1 MPTAS
6 LQGCGG
12 HERGGVLAPKGQND
26 KEMKRFFSPAG
37 PIPKVKS
44 SLISVR
50 FCVLAAR
57 FTRVLS
63 LFPSLDSRGSRECRT
78 FGSPAASCAKVK
90 STRVSHH
97 RSAETIRHS
106 LRDGFTTYSALSPA
120 IGLFVTVTSAMR
132 QHCRQLHTSVEA
144 SRPRGFVVRD
154 SAFVFCAARSHHIPR
169 TTSVTIA
176 IRPSWWARD
185 ARRDASDLPD
195 VTSEMIC
202 DRMARR
208 ANQRERAN

>member
-1 MPTAS
+1 MPLFGRAVAFNSLTVAISLSPCFLKVKGRIAARWTLTAS

-63 LFPSLDSRGSRECRT
+63 LFPSLDSRGSRERRT

-106 LRDGFTTYSALSPA
+106 LRDDFTTYSALSPA
-120 IGLFVTVTSAMR
+120 IGLFCHRHQRNAKA
-132 QHCRQLHTSVEA
+132 LPPA
-144 SRPRGFVVRD
+144 SRQRRGVKTTRLCRPRDKRIRLVR
-154 SAFVFCAARSHHIPR
+154 SPAA
-169 TTSVTIA
+169 IA
-176 IRPSWWARD
+176 SRAQRP
-185 ARRDASDLPD
+185 
-195 VTSEMIC
+195 
-202 DRMARR
+202 
-208 ANQRERAN
+208 